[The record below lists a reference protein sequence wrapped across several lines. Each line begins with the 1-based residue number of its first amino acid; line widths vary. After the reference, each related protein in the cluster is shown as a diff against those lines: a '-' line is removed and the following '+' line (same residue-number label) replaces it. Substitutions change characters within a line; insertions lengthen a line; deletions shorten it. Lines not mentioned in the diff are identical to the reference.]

1 LVSAVAGWIV
11 QSTNTDLVALTP
23 TRAPSNNQLHLLTG
37 GDPVVMGQP
46 HHSSTLKA
54 YIFTWELKV
63 LLPLLNLGS
72 GISYSI
78 ILLQIRETFGFPPLP
93 KCYLI
98 VKTRFT

>member
-11 QSTNTDLVALTP
+11 QSTNTDFVALTP
-23 TRAPSNNQLHLLTG
+23 TFVSTINQLHLLTG

-46 HHSSTLKA
+46 HQSSTLKA

-78 ILLQIRETFGFPPLP
+78 LFLQIRETFGFSPLP
-93 KCYLI
+93 NCYLI